1 MSKHARG
8 DVLVYEES
16 PENLQALLFDFAI
29 DSGELRSAHRAWIRK
44 VVPFWRTRNMSMV
57 LLGLASR
64 TGSYGRNMNLA
75 KARANA
81 VREAVSQ
88 LDPSPMPIAL
98 EIPTGEYIAQFLGV
112 KDRTEDALFRSV
124 YLNIYNPRLVAKPP
138 PPPPPPPRLVK
149 RRTWVRIQLEWK
161 VENVPFQD
169 ASDRRADKIA
179 DAMHKGGV
187 LSGTFQDILEQK
199 DQLIDAT
206 WQLAE
211 IVVEKSSESGWTVS
225 KWSIDEL
232 LITYRW
238 QPSAP
243 QCTLRKVK
251 SSDPPR
257 AINDAEARDWLSHPK
272 KTYLLTKWMPL

>member
-1 MSKHARG
+1 MSQHDRG

-16 PENLQALLFDFAI
+16 PENLQALLYDFAV
-29 DSGELRSAHRAWIRK
+29 DSGELRQAHRRWIKK
-44 VVPFWRTRNMSMV
+44 VVPFWRTRSMSMV

-88 LDPSPMPIAL
+88 LDPTPMPIAL

-149 RRTWVRIQLEWK
+149 RRTWVRIQLESK

-187 LSGTFQDILEQK
+187 LSGMFQDILEQK
-199 DQLIDAT
+199 EQLIDAT

-211 IVVEKSSESGWTVS
+211 IVVEKSSESGWAVA

-243 QCTLRKVK
+243 HCTLRKVK
-251 SSDPPR
+251 TLEQPR
-257 AINDAEARDWLSHPK
+257 VLNAAEVRDWMSHPK

>member
-1 MSKHARG
+1 MSQHDRG

-29 DSGELRSAHRAWIRK
+29 DRGELRPAHRAWIRK
-44 VVPFWRTRNMSMV
+44 VVSFWRTRNMSMV

-138 PPPPPPPRLVK
+138 PPPRPPVRLAK

-161 VENVPFQD
+161 VENVPFQE

-187 LSGTFQDILEQK
+187 LAGTYQDILEQK
-199 DQLIDAT
+199 EQLIAPT

-211 IVVEKSSESGWTVS
+211 IVVEKSSESGWAVS

-243 QCTLRKVK
+243 LCTLRKVK

-257 AINDAEARDWLSHPK
+257 VINDAEARDWLSHPK

>member
-1 MSKHARG
+1 MSKHDRG

-16 PENLQALLFDFAI
+16 PENLQALLYDFAV
-29 DSGELRSAHRAWIRK
+29 DSGELRQAHRRWIK
-44 VVPFWRTRNMSMV
+44 KIVPFWRTRNMSMV

-75 KARANA
+75 TARANA

-124 YLNIYNPRLVAKPP
+124 YLNIYNPRLVATPP

-149 RRTWVRIQLEWK
+149 RRTWVRIQLESK
-161 VENVPFQD
+161 VENVPYQD

-187 LSGTFQDILEQK
+187 LSGMFQDILEQK
-199 DQLIDAT
+199 EQLIDAT

-211 IVVEKSSESGWTVS
+211 IVVEKSSESGWAVA